1 MNVVYLGICDCILN
15 SYFSAPVFIIMTSKN
30 DKAIDETAA
39 VIIEILNNGIDD
51 LRKRRKLTL
60 ADIHKLLRYV

>member
-1 MNVVYLGICDCILN
+1 
-15 SYFSAPVFIIMTSKN
+15 MTSKN